1 MRKGIEIND
10 VIAQLGLLPHP
21 EGGYYKETYRSSSTT
36 INTMNN
42 ASRSLSTGIYF
53 LLTADNF
60 SALHKIQSD
69 EMWHF
74 YAGDT
79 IEIVEIDAFG
89 HLILT
94 KLGNQFNEGEVPQYV
109 VKAGHWFGSRVYAE
123 GNAGLVGCTVSPGFD
138 FADFEMG
145 KQTDLIN
152 AYPQHRTLIAS
163 MTRI

>member
-1 MRKGIEIND
+1 MKKGINVNH
-10 VIAQLGLLPHP
+10 VIAQLGLIPHP
-21 EGGYYKETYRSSSTT
+21 EGGYFKETYRSSSST
-36 INTMNN
+36 INSLNN
-42 ASRSLSTGIYF
+42 APRSLSTGIYF
-53 LLTADNF
+53 LLTATNF

-79 IEIVEIDAFG
+79 IEIVEIDLQG
-89 HLILT
+89 CLIIT
-94 KLGNQFNEGEVPQYV
+94 QLGNQFDKSEVPQYV

-145 KQTDLIN
+145 KREDLI
-152 AYPQHRTLIAS
+152 ASYPQHRTIIES
-163 MTRI
+163 MTRL